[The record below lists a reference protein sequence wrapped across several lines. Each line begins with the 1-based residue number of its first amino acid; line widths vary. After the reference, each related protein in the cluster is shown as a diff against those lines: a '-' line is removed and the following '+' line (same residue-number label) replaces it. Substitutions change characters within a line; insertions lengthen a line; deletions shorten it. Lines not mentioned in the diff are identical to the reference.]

1 MTVVPMETEPVLR
14 VGPARVL
21 FTSKIGG
28 SFMIAPD
35 AGRFLAVSGRA
46 ADKGPLELR
55 VILNWFE
62 ELERLVPHPPR

>member
-1 MTVVPMETEPVLR
+1 
-14 VGPARVL
+14 
-21 FTSKIGG
+21 
-28 SFMIAPD
+28 MIAPD